1 MNCLLNKK
9 DMPQV
14 KKGLSQNAIS
24 APARAM
30 SRNVISILIAK
41 TFSKTI

>member
-9 DMPQV
+9 DMSQV

-24 APARAM
+24 DC
-30 SRNVISILIAK
+30 
-41 TFSKTI
+41 TSKGNEQKYYQYTYNKNIQ